1 MKTSWDPQSLRRLIS
16 RQLVRLAAELRDLT
30 LFANASAIDP
40 VVLAEF
46 RSAVDHARSTAW
58 AVQHCLQANDGT
70 LVYPVLVRERIRRV
84 VELCENL
91 TKDLQSPQTKAD
103 AAAKELLYK
112 AASRLCDQIMRTWP
126 QQPAD

>member
-1 MKTSWDPQSLRRLIS
+1 MGSAATQELIS

-40 VVLAEF
+40 EILAEF

-58 AVQHCLQANDGT
+58 AVQHCIRAHDDT

-91 TKDLQSPQTKAD
+91 IKDLASPQTKAD
-103 AAAKELLYK
+103 ASAKKILYK
-112 AASRLCDQIMRTWP
+112 AASRLCDQIIRTSP
-126 QQPAD
+126 